1 MSTPQ
6 PPNEY
11 LFGRRGTFVTFG
23 LLTVLMVFD
32 FADRMILAALLPAIK
47 AEWQITDTTAGLL
60 SSVLTLGMVLFAFP
74 AAIAIDRWSRV
85 KSASVMGV
93 IWSVASAAGAL
104 AQNVGQLLLTRG
116 LVGVG
121 EAGYAPAAYTWISA
135 AFPKRRRQLALGLFS
150 SAQPIGMAIGVAAG
164 GYIATHYG
172 WKHALGIIA
181 LPGLL
186 VALALY
192 KGRDYKNLRP
202 VIAPGSLPST
212 DTSIASTTDQAPPAP
227 AKAILGTP
235 SLLLAY
241 LSAGLGTLQWVPV
254 VFFLPTWLNREHG
267 VGVQSASLMTS
278 GVMLLAIFSV
288 PLGGWLM
295 DRLNHRDDRAKVIW
309 PILAGTANTALLTLA
324 FTAVDD
330 VTLRYTLILI
340 GFFIGASGGTGALA
354 MTQELV
360 HPTVRAFSGTC
371 SVVTIH
377 LIGSVPGPF
386 IAGLLSDRYGL
397 THALLTLIVVAG
409 IGQVTALLFA
419 LRHYRRDLSRV
430 GHFQLEAA

>member
-1 MSTPQ
+1 MSTPK
-6 PPNEY
+6 PSGDY
-11 LFGRRGTFVTFG
+11 LFGRHGTFVTFG

-47 AEWQITDTTAGLL
+47 TEWQITDTTAGLL

-93 IWSVASAAGAL
+93 IWSLASAAGAL

-202 VIAPGSLPST
+202 VVA
-212 DTSIASTTDQAPPAP
+212 TSHTAKLSP
-227 AKAILGTP
+227 AKGHAKVILGTP

-267 VGVQSASLMTS
+267 VAVQSASLMTS

-288 PLGGWLM
+288 PMGGWLM
-295 DRLNHRDDRAKVIW
+295 DHWNHRDDRAKVIW
-309 PILAGTANTALLTLA
+309 PILAGTTNTALLTLA
-324 FTAVDD
+324 FTVVDD
-330 VTLRYTLILI
+330 ITLRYTLILI

-360 HPTVRAFSGTC
+360 HPAMRAFSGTC

-397 THALLTLIVVAG
+397 TNALLTLIIVAG
-409 IGQVTALLFA
+409 IGQATALLFA

>member
-1 MSTPQ
+1 MSAPK
-6 PPNEY
+6 PSGDY

-23 LLTVLMVFD
+23 LLSVLMVFD

-47 AEWQITDTTAGLL
+47 AEWHITDTTAGLL

-93 IWSVASAAGAL
+93 IWSLASAAGAL

-192 KGRDYKNLRP
+192 KGRDYKNLQP
-202 VIAPGSLPST
+202 VIAPAATATPS
-212 DTSIASTTDQAPPAP
+212 PAKSH

-267 VGVQSASLMTS
+267 VAVQSASLMTS

-295 DRLNHRDDRAKVIW
+295 DRWNHRDDRAKVIW
-309 PILAGTANTALLTLA
+309 PILAGTTNMALLTLA
-324 FTAVDD
+324 FTVVDD
-330 VTLRYTLILI
+330 ITLRYTLILI

-360 HPTVRAFSGTC
+360 HPAVRAFSGTC

-397 THALLTLIVVAG
+397 TNALLSLIVVAG
-409 IGQVTALLFA
+409 IGQAMALLFA

>member
-1 MSTPQ
+1 MSTPDHKA
-6 PPNEY
+6 PDGY
-11 LFGRRGTFVTFG
+11 LFSRRGTFVTFG

-32 FADRMILAALLPAIK
+32 FADRMILAALLPSIK
-47 AEWQITDTTAGLL
+47 AEWHITDATAGLL
-60 SSVLTLGMVLFAFP
+60 SSILTLGMVLFAFP

-85 KSASVMGV
+85 KSASVMGI
-93 IWSVASAAGAL
+93 IWSIASAAGAL
-104 AQNVGQLLLTRG
+104 AQSVGQLLFTRG

-135 AFPKRRRQLALGLFS
+135 AFPKHRRQLALGLFS
-150 SAQPIGMAIGVAAG
+150 AAQPIGMAIGVAAG

-192 KGRDYKNLRP
+192 KGKDYKNLRP
-202 VIAPGSLPST
+202 PVVPVANE
-212 DTSIASTTDQAPPAP
+212 
-227 AKAILGTP
+227 AKAPSPFKTILGTP
-235 SLLLAY
+235 ALVWAY

-267 VGVQSASLMTS
+267 VAVQSASLMTS
-278 GVMLLAIFSV
+278 GVMLLAIVSV

-295 DRLNHRDDRAKVIW
+295 DSWNRRDDRAKVVW
-309 PILAGTANTALLTLA
+309 PILAGATNTALLTLA
-324 FTAVDD
+324 FTVVHDS
-330 VTLRYTLILI
+330 TLRYSLILL

-360 HPTVRAFSGTC
+360 HPAIRALSSTC
-371 SVVTIH
+371 SVVAIH

-386 IAGLLSDRYGL
+386 LAGLLSDRYGL
-397 THALLTLIVVAG
+397 TNALLTLIVVAG
-409 IGQVTALLFA
+409 SGQVIALLFA

-430 GHFQLEAA
+430 SELQLEAA

>member
-1 MSTPQ
+1 MSQ
-6 PPNEY
+6 PDNASNGY
-11 LFGRRGTFVTFG
+11 LFSRRGTFVTFS
-23 LLTVLMVFD
+23 LLSVLMVFD

-47 AEWQITDTTAGLL
+47 AEWHITDATAGLL

-85 KSASVMGV
+85 KSASVMGI
-93 IWSVASAAGAL
+93 IWSLASAAGAL
-104 AQNVGQLLLTRG
+104 AQSVGQLLVTRG

-150 SAQPIGMAIGVAAG
+150 AAQPVGMAIGVAAG
-164 GYIATHYG
+164 GYIATHHG

-192 KGRDYKNLRP
+192 QGKDYKNLRP
-202 VIAPGSLPST
+202 PVVPVADAQAVPG
-212 DTSIASTTDQAPPAP
+212 A
-227 AKAILGTP
+227 AKAILGSP

-267 VGVQSASLMTS
+267 VTVQSASLMTS

-295 DRLNHRDDRAKVIW
+295 DRLNHRDDRAKVVW

-360 HPTVRAFSGTC
+360 HPAIRAFSGTC

-386 IAGLLSDRYGL
+386 LAGWLSDRYGL
-397 THALLTLIVVAG
+397 TNALLTLIVVAG
-409 IGQVTALLFA
+409 SGQVIALLFA

-430 GHFQLEAA
+430 SQFQLEAA

>member
-1 MSTPQ
+1 MSTPKSSGD
-6 PPNEY
+6 Y

-23 LLTVLMVFD
+23 LLSVLMVFD

-47 AEWQITDTTAGLL
+47 AEWHITDTTAGLL

-93 IWSVASAAGAL
+93 IWSLASAAGAL

-192 KGRDYKNLRP
+192 KGRDYKNLQP
-202 VIAPGSLPST
+202 VVAPAATAAPS
-212 DTSIASTTDQAPPAP
+212 QAKGH

-267 VGVQSASLMTS
+267 VAVQSASLMTS

-295 DRLNHRDDRAKVIW
+295 DRWNHRDDRAKVIW
-309 PILAGTANTALLTLA
+309 PILAGTTNTALLTLA
-324 FTAVDD
+324 FTVVDD
-330 VTLRYTLILI
+330 ITLRYTLILI

-360 HPTVRAFSGTC
+360 HPALRAFSGT
-371 SVVTIH
+371 S
-377 LIGSVPGPF
+377 LW
-386 IAGLLSDRYGL
+386 
-397 THALLTLIVVAG
+397 
-409 IGQVTALLFA
+409 
-419 LRHYRRDLSRV
+419 
-430 GHFQLEAA
+430 

>member
-1 MSTPQ
+1 MSTQ
-6 PPNEY
+6 DNNAHNGY
-11 LFGRRGTFVTFG
+11 LFSKRGTFLTFG

-47 AEWQITDTTAGLL
+47 AEWHITDATAGLL
-60 SSVLTLGMVLFAFP
+60 SSILTLGMVLFAFP

-93 IWSVASAAGAL
+93 VWSLASAAGAL
-104 AQNVGQLLLTRG
+104 SQSVGQLLFTRG
-116 LVGVG
+116 LVGIG

-150 SAQPIGMAIGVAAG
+150 AAQPIGMAIGVAAG

-192 KGRDYKNLRP
+192 KGKDYKNLPRQQQDP
-202 VIAPGSLPST
+202 KAPDQSST
-212 DTSIASTTDQAPPAP
+212 RAAIKT
-227 AKAILGTP
+227 ILGTP

-241 LSAGLGTLQWVPV
+241 LSGGLGTLQWVPV

-267 VGVQSASLMTS
+267 VTVQSASLMTS
-278 GVMLLAIFSV
+278 GLMLLAIVSV

-309 PILAGTANTALLTLA
+309 PILAGSTNTALLALA
-324 FTAVDD
+324 FTVVDD
-330 VTLRYTLILI
+330 LSLRYTLIVI

-360 HPTVRAFSGTC
+360 HPGIRAFSSTC
-371 SVVTIH
+371 SVVAIH

-386 IAGLLSDRYGL
+386 LAGLLSDHYGL
-397 THALLTLIVVAG
+397 TTALLTLIVVAG
-409 IGQVTALLFA
+409 TGQVLALAFS

-430 GHFQLEAA
+430 STFQLEAA